1 MQNDTK
7 LPKEQRRNYKN
18 CFEALYRITKT
29 EGFSRLY
36 VGFHMATLRG
46 IYLKF
51 KPKRSINSF
60 CLVSL
65 PFESL

>member
-7 LPKEQRRNYKN
+7 LPTEQRRNYKN

-46 IYLKF
+46 KNVSYLLALI
-51 KPKRSINSF
+51 P
-60 CLVSL
+60 
-65 PFESL
+65 

>member
-1 MQNDTK
+1 MQNDSK

-18 CFEALYRITKT
+18 CFEAIYRITKT

-46 IYLKF
+46 MII
-51 KPKRSINSF
+51 S
-60 CLVSL
+60 
-65 PFESL
+65 

>member
-7 LPKEQRRNYKN
+7 LPTEQRRNYKN

-46 IYLKF
+46 KNVSPSLALE
-51 KPKRSINSF
+51 SII
-60 CLVSL
+60 
-65 PFESL
+65 